1 MTDQNESSLVSLTTR
16 RTLMLGAAAVF
27 GSAAVVPGSVRADD
41 ESGVSH
47 SAEAIHQEP
56 VFAVARQRVFEA
68 LTKAEQFEQIVQLS
82 AAKRSGALGSEPA
95 KISAEVGG
103 MFKLFG
109 GYISGRHLELLP
121 GERIVQAWRTGSWKP
136 GEYSIVRFELR
147 EHGPGTKIIFDH
159 LGFPQGQAE
168 HLASG
173 WKGNYWEPLQKY
185 LEQKK

>member
-1 MTDQNESSLVSLTTR
+1 MNDQNEFSLVSPLTR
-16 RTLMLGAAAVF
+16 RALMLGAAAVF
-27 GSAAVVPGSVRADD
+27 GSAAVVPSRAWADD

-56 VFAVARQRVFEA
+56 VFQAARQRVFEA

-82 AAKRSGALGSEPA
+82 AAKRSGALGTEPA

-103 MFKLFG
+103 AFTLFG

-136 GEYSIVRFELR
+136 GEYSIVRFELK
-147 EHGPGTKIIFDH
+147 EEGPRTKIIFDH

-168 HLASG
+168 HLAAG
-173 WKGNYWEPLQKY
+173 WKGNYWEPLRKF

>member
-1 MTDQNESSLVSLTTR
+1 
-16 RTLMLGAAAVF
+16 
-27 GSAAVVPGSVRADD
+27 
-41 ESGVSH
+41 
-47 SAEAIHQEP
+47 
-56 VFAVARQRVFEA
+56 
-68 LTKAEQFEQIVQLS
+68 
-82 AAKRSGALGSEPA
+82 
-95 KISAEVGG
+95 